1 MATIYPI
8 WRGSLTY
15 HDGTLSFDGAAIY
28 RGTQQGEDDPA
39 PDAIA
44 GVSVGLTVAGIEE
57 GKAGLASLTQRAKP
71 TGINQFAAG
80 ANKLTSRA
88 KALAISDGA
97 QGDPATTT
105 QATVATMGDL
115 LAMGAADM
123 SIQITL
129 AGLDAGI
136 IGTAGIRTRL
146 GTGGLQPDAIE
157 APTIQQLLAPAGFD
171 LGALGSHKAKVRQ
184 TIGDLSD
191 GQQGDPRLMTKLAQA
206 ATAFT
211 GAMGTPIAKYAQII
225 YPMAPALPA
234 ATLPALTITVAHS
247 ALVAP
252 QLSPIT
258 TTARLGTRGI
268 DTGAFGS
275 TKVHR
280 LPLPLPVTRDLLP
293 PSVTRLEHVAAAT
306 LASNLTPELIT
317 STRFADTCPA
327 PLLPWLAWARSVD
340 WWELAESEDQQ
351 RALIKASYRLHQ
363 RKGTPWAI
371 KEALNVLGFGDSTI
385 IERATGR
392 RYDGTLSYNGNEP
405 HGDPTRW
412 AVYRVILTRPVTTE
426 QANRI
431 KRLLAEMA
439 PARCHLS
446 ALDYTSAPV
455 TYNGAATYNGN
466 YNHGAS

>member
-1 MATIYPI
+1 MATLYPI

-57 GKAGLASLTQRAKP
+57 GQAGQASLTQRAKP
-71 TGINQFAAG
+71 TGISQFAAG

-88 KALAISDGA
+88 KAIAISDGA
-97 QGDPATTT
+97 QGDPATTI

-123 SIQITL
+123 STQITL

-136 IGTAGIRTRL
+136 VGTAGVRTRL

-157 APTIQQLLAPAGFD
+157 APTVQQLLAPAGFD

-191 GQQGDPRLMTKLAQA
+191 GQQGDPRLKTKLAQT

-211 GAMGTPIAKYAQII
+211 GAMGSPIAKYAQII
-225 YPMAPALPA
+225 YPAAPALPA
-234 ATLPALTITVAHS
+234 ETLPALTITLAHS
-247 ALVAP
+247 ALAAP
-252 QLSPIT
+252 LLSPIS
-258 TTARLGTRGI
+258 ARACLGVRGI
-268 DTGAFGS
+268 DAGAFGS

-280 LPLPLPVTRDLLP
+280 LPLPSPATRDLLP
-293 PSVTRLEHVAAAT
+293 PSVTRLEHLAAAT
-306 LASNLTPELIT
+306 LACNLTPEVIT

-351 RALIKASYRLHQ
+351 RALIRASFKLHQ
-363 RKGTPWAI
+363 HKGTPWAI

-392 RYDGTLSYNGNEP
+392 RYDGTLNYNGNET

-412 AVYRVILTRPVTTE
+412 AVYRVILARPVTTD

-431 KRLLAEMA
+431 KLLLAEMA

-446 ALDYTSAPV
+446 ALDYTRAPV
-455 TYNGAATYNGN
+455 TYNGVATYNGN

>member
-211 GAMGTPIAKYAQII
+211 GAVGTPIAKYAQII

-234 ATLPALTITVAHS
+234 ATLPTLTITVAHS
-247 ALVAP
+247 ALAAP

-268 DTGAFGS
+268 DAGAFGS

-293 PSVTRLEHVAAAT
+293 PSVTRLEHLAAAT

-351 RALIKASYRLHQ
+351 RVLIKASYRLHQ

>member
-1 MATIYPI
+1 MATLYPI

-44 GVSVGLTVAGIEE
+44 GVSVGLKVAGIEK
-57 GKAGLASLTQRAKP
+57 GQTGLASLTQRAKP
-71 TGINQFAAG
+71 IGINQFAAG

-88 KALAISDGA
+88 KAIAIADGA
-97 QGDPATTT
+97 QGDPATTI

-123 SIQITL
+123 STQITL

-136 IGTAGIRTRL
+136 VGTAGVRTRL
-146 GTGGLQPDAIE
+146 GTGGLQPDAIK
-157 APTIQQLLAPAGFD
+157 APTIQQLMAPAGFD
-171 LGALGSHKAKVRQ
+171 LGAIGSHQAKVRQ
-184 TIGDLSD
+184 AIGDLSD

-206 ATAFT
+206 ATAFS

-234 ATLPALTITVAHS
+234 ATLPAMTITLAHS
-247 ALVAP
+247 ALGAP
-252 QLSPIT
+252 LVSPVT
-258 TTARLGTRGI
+258 TIARLGARGI
-268 DTGAFGS
+268 AAGDPGS

-280 LPLPLPVTRDLLP
+280 MPLPSPATRDLLP
-293 PSVTRLEHVAAAT
+293 PSATRMEHLTAAT
-306 LASNLTPELIT
+306 LASDLTPEVIT

-327 PLLPWLAWARSVD
+327 PMLPWLAWARSVD

>member
-1 MATIYPI
+1 MATLYPI

-15 HDGTLSFDGAAIY
+15 HDGALSFDGAAIY

-44 GVSVGLTVAGIEE
+44 GVCIGLTVAGIEE
-57 GKAGLASLTQRAKP
+57 GTTGRVALSQRAKP
-71 TGINQFAAG
+71 TGIIQFASG
-80 ANKLTSRA
+80 ASKLASRS
-88 KALAISDGA
+88 KPPAITDGA
-97 QGDPATTT
+97 QGEPATTMR
-105 QATVATMGDL
+105 ASVATMGDL

-123 SIQITL
+123 STQITL
-129 AGLDAGI
+129 VGFVAGMAGSARI
-136 IGTAGIRTRL
+136 STRL
-146 GTGGLQPDAIE
+146 GSGGLLPDAIE
-157 APTIQQLLAPAGFD
+157 APTVQQLLAPAGFD
-171 LGALGSHKAKVRQ
+171 LGAMGNHKARVRQ
-184 TIGDLSD
+184 TIGSLFD
-191 GQQGDPRLMTKLAQA
+191 GQQGTQRLTTKLAQG

-211 GAMGTPIAKYAQII
+211 GAMGVALIKYAQII
-225 YPMAPALPA
+225 YPTAPVLPAMALPA
-234 ATLPALTITVAHS
+234 LAITLAHS
-247 ALVAP
+247 ALTAP
-252 QLSPIT
+252 QISPVT
-258 TTARLGTRGI
+258 TTAQLGVRGI
-268 DTGAFGS
+268 DAGAFGS

-280 LPLPLPVTRDLLP
+280 LPRRSPTTRDLLP
-293 PSVTRLEHVAAAT
+293 PSVTRLEHLTAAT
-306 LASNLTPELIT
+306 LASNLMPELIT

-351 RALIKASYRLHQ
+351 RALILASFRLHQ

-371 KEALNVLGFGDSTI
+371 KEALTVLGFGDSTI

-392 RYDGTLSYNGNEP
+392 RYDGTLAYNGNEP
-405 HGDPTRW
+405 HGDPTQW
-412 AVYRVILTRPVTTE
+412 AVYRVILARPVTTV

-446 ALDYTSAPV
+446 ALDYTQAPV

>member
-1 MATIYPI
+1 
-8 WRGSLTY
+8 
-15 HDGTLSFDGAAIY
+15 
-28 RGTQQGEDDPA
+28 
-39 PDAIA
+39 
-44 GVSVGLTVAGIEE
+44 
-57 GKAGLASLTQRAKP
+57 
-71 TGINQFAAG
+71 
-80 ANKLTSRA
+80 
-88 KALAISDGA
+88 
-97 QGDPATTT
+97 
-105 QATVATMGDL
+105 
-115 LAMGAADM
+115 M
-123 SIQITL
+123 STQITL
-129 AGLDAGI
+129 VGLDTGI
-136 IGTAGIRTRL
+136 VGTAGVRTRL
-146 GTGGLQPDAIE
+146 GTGGLPPDAIE
-157 APTIQQLLAPAGFD
+157 APTIQQRLAPAGLD
-171 LGALGSHKAKVRQ
+171 LGAIGSHKAKVRQ
-184 TIGDLSD
+184 TIGALAD
-191 GQQGDPRLMTKLAQA
+191 GQQGELLLKTQLAQA

-225 YPMAPALPA
+225 YPIAPALPA
-234 ATLPALTITVAHS
+234 ATQPALTITLTHDG
-247 ALVAP
+247 LAP
-252 QLSPIT
+252 PMVGPFTSIT
-258 TTARLGTRGI
+258 HLTTQGVDAGGM
-268 DTGAFGS
+268 GS
-275 TKVHR
+275 HKVHR
-280 LPLPLPVTRDLLP
+280 LPLATPATRDLLP
-293 PSVTRLEHVAAAT
+293 PSATRLEHLTAAA
-306 LASNLTPELIT
+306 LAYHLTPEVIT
-317 STRFADTCPA
+317 STRFADTCPT

-351 RALIKASYRLHQ
+351 RALIKASFRLHQ

-446 ALDYTSAPV
+446 ALDYTRAPV

>member
-1 MATIYPI
+1 MATLYPI

-15 HDGTLSFDGAAIY
+15 HDGTLSHDGAALY
-28 RGTQQGEDDPA
+28 RGTVQGPDDPA
-39 PDAIA
+39 PKAIA
-44 GVSVGLTVAGIEE
+44 RVRVGLTVAGIE
-57 GKAGLASLTQRAKP
+57 AGQVGMASLIQRAKP

-80 ANKLTSRA
+80 ANKLTSRT
-88 KALAISDGA
+88 KAIAISDGA
-97 QGDPATTT
+97 QGEPATTIR
-105 QATVATMGDL
+105 ATVATMGDL

-123 SIQITL
+123 STQITL
-129 AGLDAGI
+129 AGLDAGMV
-136 IGTAGIRTRL
+136 GTAGVRTRL
-146 GTGGLQPDAIE
+146 A
-157 APTIQQLLAPAGFD
+157 
-171 LGALGSHKAKVRQ
+171 
-184 TIGDLSD
+184 
-191 GQQGDPRLMTKLAQA
+191 
-206 ATAFT
+206 T

-234 ATLPALTITVAHS
+234 ATQPALTITLAHDGL
-247 ALVAP
+247 APPLVGP
-252 QLSPIT
+252 FTTIT
-258 TTARLGTRGI
+258 RLATQGVDAG
-268 DTGAFGS
+268 GMGS
-275 TKVHR
+275 HKVHR
-280 LPLPLPVTRDLLP
+280 MPLATPATRDLLP
-293 PSVTRLEHVAAAT
+293 PSATRLEHLTAAA
-306 LASNLTPELIT
+306 LACNLTPEVIT

-351 RALIKASYRLHQ
+351 RALIKASFRLHQ

-371 KEALNVLGFGDSTI
+371 KEALNVLGFGDGTI

-446 ALDYTSAPV
+446 ALDYTRAPV

>member
-136 IGTAGIRTRL
+136 IGSAGVKTRL

-157 APTIQQLLAPAGFD
+157 TPTIQQLLAPAGFD

-234 ATLPALTITVAHS
+234 ATLPALTITLAHS
-247 ALVAP
+247 ALAAP
-252 QLSPIT
+252 LLSPIT

-268 DTGAFGS
+268 DAGAFGS

-293 PSVTRLEHVAAAT
+293 PSVTRLEHLAAAT

-327 PLLPWLAWARSVD
+327 PMLPWLAWARSVD

>member
-1 MATIYPI
+1 MATLYPV

-15 HDGTLSFDGAAIY
+15 HDGSLSHDGAALY
-28 RGTQQGEDDPA
+28 RGTMQGQDDPA
-39 PDAIA
+39 PEAISA
-44 GVSVGLTVAGIEE
+44 ITVGLTTIGIGGGNTGEI
-57 GKAGLASLTQRAKP
+57 KLTQRANVSGF
-71 TGINQFAAG
+71 TQWASGSG
-80 ANKLTSRA
+80 KLTCKTNPVAIADAAMGDVSTISRA
-88 KALAISDGA
+88 SV
-97 QGDPATTT
+97 T
-105 QATVATMGDL
+105 TMGDL
-115 LAMGAADM
+115 LAMGALDM
-123 SIQITL
+123 STQISV
-129 AGLDAGI
+129 AGLDTGEMGEHALAINTRQVGI
-136 IGTAGIRTRL
+136 SQGAA
-146 GTGGLQPDAIE
+146 P
-157 APTIQQLLAPAGFD
+157 APTIQQRLAPSGVYQQE
-171 LGALGSHKAKVRQ
+171 LGNHKASVRQ
-184 TIGDLSD
+184 VVGDLIA
-191 GQQGDPRLMTKLAQA
+191 GELGEVQLAARLQQA
-206 ATAFT
+206 ATPFT
-211 GAMGTPIAKYAQII
+211 GAVGTPIAKYAQIL
-225 YPMAPALPA
+225 YPLAPPVPVPGI
-234 ATLPALTITVAHS
+234 PALTIRLTHDGLTPPVIE
-247 ALVAP
+247 P
-252 QLSPIT
+252 FT
-258 TTARLGTRGI
+258 TTTTVTVSGLDAAGF
-268 DTGAFGS
+268 GAH
-275 TKVHR
+275 KVHR
-280 LPLPLPVTRDLLP
+280 MPLATPATRDLLP
-293 PSVTRLEHVAAAT
+293 PSASRLEHLTAAA
-306 LASNLTPELIT
+306 LAYNLTPELIT

-392 RYDGTLSYNGNEP
+392 SYDGTLNYNGNEP

-446 ALDYTSAPV
+446 ALDYTRAPV

>member
-1 MATIYPI
+1 MATLYPV

-15 HDGTLSFDGAAIY
+15 HDGALSHDGVALY
-28 RGTQQGEDDPA
+28 RGTVQGPDDPA

-44 GVSVGLTVAGIEE
+44 GVSVGLTVAGIE
-57 GKAGLASLTQRAKP
+57 AGQAGMASLIQRAKP
-71 TGINQFAAG
+71 TGISQFAAG
-80 ANKLTSRA
+80 ASKLASRA
-88 KALAISDGA
+88 RAIAITDGA
-97 QGDPATTT
+97 QGEPATTIR
-105 QATVATMGDL
+105 ATVATMGEL

-123 SIQITL
+123 STQITL
-129 AGLDAGI
+129 VGLNAGMV
-136 IGTAGIRTRL
+136 GTAGVRTRL
-146 GTGGLQPDAIE
+146 GTGGLEPDAIE
-157 APTIQQLLAPAGFD
+157 VPTIQQRLAPAGFD
-171 LGALGSHKAKVRQ
+171 LGVIGNHKARVRQ
-184 TIGDLSD
+184 TIGDLAD
-191 GQQGDPRLMTKLAQA
+191 GQQGEPLLKTKLAQA

-234 ATLPALTITVAHS
+234 ATQPALTITLAQDGL
-247 ALVAP
+247 APPLVGP
-252 QLSPIT
+252 FTTIT
-258 TTARLGTRGI
+258 RLASQGVDAG
-268 DTGAFGS
+268 GLGS
-275 TKVHR
+275 HKVHR
-280 LPLPLPVTRDLLP
+280 LPLATPATRDLLP
-293 PSVTRLEHVAAAT
+293 PSATRLEHLTAVT
-306 LASNLTPELIT
+306 LTYNLTPEVIT

-446 ALDYTSAPV
+446 ALDYTKAPV
-455 TYNGAATYNGN
+455 TYNGN

>member
-1 MATIYPI
+1 MATLYPI

-28 RGTQQGEDDPA
+28 RGTQPGEDDPA

-44 GVSVGLTVAGIEE
+44 GVSVGLTVAGIEA
-57 GKAGLASLTQRAKP
+57 GQAGLASLTQRAKP
-71 TGINQFAAG
+71 IGISQFAAG

-88 KALAISDGA
+88 KAIAIADGA
-97 QGDPATTT
+97 QGDPATTI

-123 SIQITL
+123 STQITI

-136 IGTAGIRTRL
+136 VGTAGVRTRL
-146 GTGGLQPDAIE
+146 GTGGLQPDAIK
-157 APTIQQLLAPAGFD
+157 APTIQQLMAPAGFD
-171 LGALGSHKAKVRQ
+171 LGAIGSHQAKVRQ

-247 ALVAP
+247 ALTAP
-252 QLSPIT
+252 LVSPIT
-258 TTARLGTRGI
+258 TIARLGTRGI
-268 DTGAFGS
+268 AAGDLGS

-280 LPLPLPVTRDLLP
+280 MPLPSPATRDLQP
-293 PSVTRLEHVAAAT
+293 PSATRMEH
-306 LASNLTPELIT
+306 LT
-317 STRFADTCPA
+317 ADTCPA
-327 PLLPWLAWARSVD
+327 PMLPWLAWARSVD
-340 WWELAESEDQQ
+340 WWELAESEGQQ

-392 RYDGTLSYNGNEP
+392 RYDGTPSYNGNEP

>member
-1 MATIYPI
+1 MATLYPV

-15 HDGTLSFDGAAIY
+15 HDGTLSHDGAALY
-28 RGTQQGEDDPA
+28 RGTVQGPDDPA
-39 PDAIA
+39 PKAIA
-44 GVSVGLTVAGIEE
+44 GVRVGLTVAGIE
-57 GKAGLASLTQRAKP
+57 AGQAGMASLIQRAKP
-71 TGINQFAAG
+71 TGISQFAAG
-80 ANKLTSRA
+80 TNKLASRA
-88 KALAISDGA
+88 RAIAINDGA
-97 QGDPATTT
+97 QGEPATTIR
-105 QATVATMGDL
+105 ATVSTMGDL

-123 SIQITL
+123 STQITL
-129 AGLDAGI
+129 VGLDAGMV
-136 IGTAGIRTRL
+136 GTAGVRTRL
-146 GTGGLQPDAIE
+146 GTGGFPPDAIK
-157 APTIQQLLAPAGFD
+157 APTIQQRLAPAGFA
-171 LGALGSHKAKVRQ
+171 LGVIGSHKARVRQ
-184 TIGDLSD
+184 TIGDLTD
-191 GQQGDPRLMTKLAQA
+191 GQPGALLLKTKLAQA

-225 YPMAPALPA
+225 YPMAPALPT
-234 ATLPALTITVAHS
+234 ATQPALTITLAQDG
-247 ALVAP
+247 LAP
-252 QLSPIT
+252 PMVGPFTTIT
-258 TTARLGTRGI
+258 RLATQGV
-268 DTGAFGS
+268 DTGGMGS
-275 TKVHR
+275 HKVHR
-280 LPLPLPVTRDLLP
+280 LPLATPATRDLLP
-293 PSVTRLEHVAAAT
+293 PSATRLEHLTAAA
-306 LASNLTPELIT
+306 LAYNLTPEVIT
-317 STRFADTCPA
+317 STRFADTCPT

-351 RALIKASYRLHQ
+351 RALIKASFRLHK

-446 ALDYTSAPV
+446 ALDYTRAPV

>member
-1 MATIYPI
+1 MATLYPI

-57 GKAGLASLTQRAKP
+57 GQAGLASLTQRAKP
-71 TGINQFAAG
+71 IGISQFAAG
-80 ANKLTSRA
+80 ANKLISRA
-88 KALAISDGA
+88 KAIAISAGA
-97 QGDPATTT
+97 QGDPTTT
-105 QATVATMGDL
+105 IQATVATMGDL

-123 SIQITL
+123 STQITL

-136 IGTAGIRTRL
+136 IGTAGVRTRL

-157 APTIQQLLAPAGFD
+157 APTVQQLLAPAGFD

-184 TIGDLSD
+184 TIGDLAD
-191 GQQGDPRLMTKLAQA
+191 GQQGELLLKIKLAQA
-206 ATAFT
+206 ATAFS

-234 ATLPALTITVAHS
+234 VTLPALTITVAHS
-247 ALVAP
+247 ALAAP
-252 QLSPIT
+252 LVSPVT
-258 TTARLGTRGI
+258 TIARLGTRGI
-268 DTGAFGS
+268 AAGDLGS
-275 TKVHR
+275 AKVHR
-280 LPLPLPVTRDLLP
+280 MPLPSPAARDLLP
-293 PSVTRLEHVAAAT
+293 PSATRMEHLTAAT
-306 LASNLTPELIT
+306 LASDLTPEVIT

-327 PLLPWLAWARSVD
+327 PMLPWLAWARSVD